1 MGISIH
7 KMEGESF
14 EVRVGDIHE
23 GYGTPYV
30 LGLVAKVVDKHS
42 VEFRLLSSKISKSE
56 MREIRESFEEMGFT
70 NLVWDRKSN
79 GTTTQKGLINTRS
92 ISGAIFKGNNME
104 DFRSK
109 LVKAEDAVV
118 TLNSLTGLAGAY
130 DLDVAAEKQVSY
142 DEGFSAGKLSMGEPD
157 DKIYSQAEVDS
168 MVQPLQQSL
177 ADSQAALA
185 ELQANVE
192 TQVSSAIADLKA
204 SLLAAYE
211 SAQAEETSSEEAIR
225 NLLK

>member
-1 MGISIH
+1 MGISLH
-7 KMEGESF
+7 KMEGKNI
-14 EVRVGDIHE
+14 EVRVGDSHE
-23 GYGTPYV
+23 DYGTPYTF
-30 LGLVAKVVDKHS
+30 GLIAKVVDKHTI
-42 VEFRLLSSKISKSE
+42 EFRLLSKKVTKSE
-56 MREIRESFEEMGFT
+56 MREIRTKFESLGFT
-70 NLVWDRKSN
+70 NLIWERKVD

-157 DKIYSQAEVDS
+157 DKIYSQVEVDN

-177 ADSQAALA
+177 ADSQAALV
-185 ELQANVE
+185 ELQASVE
-192 TQVSSAIADLKA
+192 TQVSEAKAALKA
-204 SLLAAYE
+204 ELLAAYE
-211 SAQAEETSSEEAIR
+211 SAQAEETSSEESIR